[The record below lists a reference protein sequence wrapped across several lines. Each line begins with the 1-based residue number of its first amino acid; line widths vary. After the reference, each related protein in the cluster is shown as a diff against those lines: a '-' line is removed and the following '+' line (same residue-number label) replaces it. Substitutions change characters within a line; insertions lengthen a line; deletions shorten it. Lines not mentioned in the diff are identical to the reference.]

1 MTFNDR
7 PVYGFFFYFREDIDW
22 FQYLLRAY
30 DLHMELFLD
39 SCSKYSSLILK
50 NLKYSA
56 NNAIS

>member
-22 FQYLLRAY
+22 FQSLLRAY
-30 DLHMELFLD
+30 DLHMECLD

-50 NLKYSA
+50 NSKYSA